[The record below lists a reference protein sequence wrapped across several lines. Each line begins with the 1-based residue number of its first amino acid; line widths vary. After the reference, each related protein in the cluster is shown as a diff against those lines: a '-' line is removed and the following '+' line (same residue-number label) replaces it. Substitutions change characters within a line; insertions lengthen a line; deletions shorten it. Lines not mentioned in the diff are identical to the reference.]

1 MTDLEEAGW
10 KKAQPKKSKEITQLD
25 IKSIFKLV
33 DVDCSGWVSR
43 KVAFVSKYVFNL
55 PRRQEWLQSC

>member
-1 MTDLEEAGW
+1 MADLEEAGW
-10 KKAQPKKSKEITQLD
+10 KKAQPKQSKEITQLD

-43 KVAFVSKYVFNL
+43 KVGFAFKCLFIFV
-55 PRRQEWLQSC
+55 